1 MQGDHQPWTLNRP
14 PKKILAIR
22 YQAMGDVVITLP
34 YLNYIRRTF
43 PDTALHFLTRQE
55 VADIPESL
63 VLFDKVISVGGGR
76 SLIGQFFFTWLAL
89 SFLLRQRYEMVLDLQ
104 NHWLSRLVRKL
115 LAPAAWCSFD
125 KYSPLPAGE
134 RIQLTMGSLQWMS
147 VLPDTQF
154 NLKSPLALTTSIL
167 KKNGW
172 NEGSRLIIL
181 NPAGAFPS
189 RHWPLGNYVALARLL
204 KKEFQDVQF
213 LVVGLNS
220 KLSEAA
226 RNFKKEL
233 LQDVIDLTG
242 KTSPS
247 EAFAIVRQVSLIV
260 TEDSGLMH
268 MAWVQ
273 GVPTLALFGSTRSD
287 WSRPLGDAA
296 HSLDSSDLPCGNCM
310 LEVCKWGD
318 NRCLTRYSAE
328 FIFEKAHALLRH
340 EK

>member
-1 MQGDHQPWTLNRP
+1 MQGDNQPWTFNRS
-14 PKKILAIR
+14 PKKILSIR

-34 YLNYIRRTF
+34 YLHFIKRKF
-43 PDTALHFLTRQE
+43 PDTELHFLTRQE
-55 VADIPESL
+55 VADIPKSL
-63 VLFDKVISVGGGR
+63 VLFDKVISIKGGR
-76 SLIGQFFFTWLAL
+76 SLLGQFFFTVLKL
-89 SFLLRQRYEMVLDLQ
+89 PFLLRQRYEMALDLQ
-104 NHWLSRLVRKL
+104 NHRLSRLVRKL
-115 LAPAAWCSFD
+115 LAPDAWCSFD

-134 RIQLTMGSLQWMS
+134 RIQLTFGTLQWTS
-147 VLPDTQF
+147 VHPDTQF
-154 NLKSPLALTTSIL
+154 NLKSPPVLTMSIL
-167 KKNGW
+167 KKHGW

-189 RHWPLGNYVALARLL
+189 RHWPLENYVAFAKLF

-213 LVVGLNS
+213 LVVGLSS

-226 RNFKKEL
+226 WNLKSEL
-233 LQDVIDLTG
+233 PQCVINLTG

-247 EAFAIVRQVSLIV
+247 EAFAIVKQASLII

-287 WSRPLGDAA
+287 WSRPLGDSS
-296 HSLDSSDLPCGNCM
+296 HCLDSSDLSCGNCM
-310 LEVCKWGD
+310 LEICKWGD
-318 NRCLTRYSAE
+318 NRCLTRYSPE
-328 FIFEKAHALLRH
+328 FIFETAQALLRH